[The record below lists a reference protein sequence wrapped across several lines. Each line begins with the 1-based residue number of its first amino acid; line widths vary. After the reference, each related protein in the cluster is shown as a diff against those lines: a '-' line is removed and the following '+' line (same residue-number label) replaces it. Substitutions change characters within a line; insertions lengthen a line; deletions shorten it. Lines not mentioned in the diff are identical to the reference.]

1 MKSRLEALLKEQGF
15 RVTQKRVAV
24 LEFLSTQQ
32 HPIGVE
38 VIAKAFPK
46 LNQTTIYRML
56 NDFVEKGI
64 IVTHQLGHG
73 HVDYQLVMDGK
84 HHHHAVCKAC
94 GHIEK
99 VHVCIEDCD
108 LVKNILK
115 ATKNFTNIESQAT
128 TFFGT
133 CKSCK

>member
-1 MKSRLEALLKEQGF
+1 MGVDFKQVLKNHGF
-15 RVTQKRVAV
+15 RVTGNRVGV
-24 LEFLSTQQ
+24 LEFLATQK

-38 VIAKAFPK
+38 VIAKKFPK

-64 IVTHQLGHG
+64 VAGHELGHG
-73 HVDYQLVMDGK
+73 HLDYELATDG
-84 HHHHAVCKAC
+84 HHHHAVCKDCGLVEEIHAC
-94 GHIEK
+94 E
-99 VHVCIEDCD
+99 ESCD
-108 LVKNILK
+108 LSEKIK
-115 ATKNFTNIESQAT
+115 AVSKSFAEIESQTT